1 MPDKHLCSCASWP
14 LLRKGDSFPYSVK
27 SWHSDTFNYII
38 RKLFCKMVNRNGNLV
53 KFHISYQLVP
63 CIIQLY
69 TPKCVQKISFFL
81 LFFRQFPILLKI
93 SISHLYIC
101 IFANGYAQSQWGIFS
116 QIFCCNFSN
125 LILRG
130 HLKCYH
136 VTNNFFSDDHIEIA
150 YHWSRR
156 LI

>member
-1 MPDKHLCSCASWP
+1 MPQNDQIWPKIGIFGQFGPGHAGFFGALWWVSWWLWRAGCISQDTY
-14 LLRKGDSFPYSVK
+14 LLY
-27 SWHSDTFNYII
+27 
-38 RKLFCKMVNRNGNLV
+38 
-53 KFHISYQLVP
+53 
-63 CIIQLY
+63 
-69 TPKCVQKISFFL
+69 L

-101 IFANGYAQSQWGIFS
+101 IFVNGHAQSQWGIFS
-116 QIFCCNFSN
+116 QIFCCNFLN

>member
-1 MPDKHLCSCASWP
+1 MCSE
-14 LLRKGDSFPYSVK
+14 
-27 SWHSDTFNYII
+27 NII
-38 RKLFCKMVNRNGNLV
+38 
-53 KFHISYQLVP
+53 
-63 CIIQLY
+63 
-69 TPKCVQKISFFL
+69 FL
-81 LFFRQFPILLKI
+81 LFFRQFPILLNI

-116 QIFCCNFSN
+116 QIFCCNFLN